1 MLDEVF
7 SYRPGYDFADG
18 AKQNILTMRL
28 RIEYQGY
35 ESRQLAALL
44 GKMTTTPGSG
54 SRTDYIM
61 MRTPK
66 LTDEREEEEEEEKKT
81 ESFGSSEGGGLSFA
95 LNNAL
100 NFAKSQAPLGRTRRN
115 TSMKSTQG
123 TINTLRM
130 SVKVNLRST
139 ESKLLLSNINLLA
152 K

>member
-44 GKMTTTPGSG
+44 GKMTATPGSG

-66 LTDEREEEEEEEKKT
+66 LTEEREEEEKLVD
-81 ESFGSSEGGGLSFA
+81 SFGSSEGGMSAA
-95 LNNAL
+95 LTNAL
-100 NFAKSQAPLGRTRRN
+100 NFAKS
-115 TSMKSTQG
+115 
-123 TINTLRM
+123 
-130 SVKVNLRST
+130 
-139 ESKLLLSNINLLA
+139 
-152 K
+152 